1 MESDR
6 SRSVTGFLDR
16 LMASVRHGHRLD
28 DPRNPE
34 ILQRWFLIC
43 RGLSDSA
50 LSLVIPATLRALL
63 RQPEVR
69 ERLTEVCGVPDVL
82 HLQHEAIA
90 PYLISYRR

>member
-1 MESDR
+1 
-6 SRSVTGFLDR
+6 
-16 LMASVRHGHRLD
+16 MASVRHGHRLD

-69 ERLTEVCGVPDVL
+69 ERLLRKSVESRMSSTFNMKRLP
-82 HLQHEAIA
+82 
-90 PYLISYRR
+90 PT